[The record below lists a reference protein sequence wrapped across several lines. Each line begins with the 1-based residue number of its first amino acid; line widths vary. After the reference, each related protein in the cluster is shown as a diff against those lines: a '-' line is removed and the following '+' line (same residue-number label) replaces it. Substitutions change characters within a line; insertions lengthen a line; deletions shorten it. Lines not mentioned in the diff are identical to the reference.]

1 MPTISEYDKL
11 DGLDLAALVRRRE
24 VTASEL
30 LEEAIARVERV
41 NPRLNAVVTKLYDEA
56 RQQAKGPLE
65 DGRFKGVP
73 FLLKDLHA
81 AVEGSPV
88 SFGCRFFAGFKAPHD
103 NTLVERYRRAGLV
116 FFGRTNTPEFGLV
129 PFTEP
134 KLWGPTFNPW
144 NTGYTPGGSSGGAA
158 AAVAAGILPVAHAS
172 DGGGSIR
179 IPAACCGLFGLKPT
193 RGRTPCGPD
202 FSELWRGLSIDHCV
216 SRTVR
221 DSAAMLD
228 VTAGPEFTAP
238 YHAPAQERPFLNEI
252 GVSPGRL
259 RVAFSKRGHLSSR
272 SIHPDCAAAVDDV
285 AKLLADLG
293 HHVEEADL
301 EIDADQFARDFFL
314 LVAVDIAAVI
324 EQISALMGR
333 RPRRDELETD
343 TALTAMI
350 GRQKKALAAALA
362 RDRQAAVARQSAQF
376 FRKYDVLLTP
386 TLGRPPVAIGELVPK
401 GAEHTLREA
410 VVAARLGFLMRIP
423 GVVEASVRRIF
434 TFVPFTPLANVTGQP
449 SMNVP
454 LHWNAAGLPIGTM
467 FTGRFGDEATLFR
480 LAGQLEAARP
490 WREKRPPVHA
500 GLAMPPPIP
509 AEARVAISA

>member
-1 MPTISEYDKL
+1 MATINDYDKL

-24 VTASEL
+24 VSAGEL

-41 NPRLNAVVTKLYDEA
+41 NPRLNAVIRPLYDEA

-73 FLLKDLHA
+73 FLLKDLQA
-81 AVEGSPV
+81 AIGGSPV
-88 SFGCRFFAGFKAPHD
+88 SFGCRFFADFRAPHD

-129 PFTEP
+129 PYTEP
-134 KLWGPTFNPW
+134 KLYGPTRNPW
-144 NTGYTPGGSSGGAA
+144 NTEHTPGGSSGGAA
-158 AAVAAGILPVAHAS
+158 AAVASGIVPVAHAS

-179 IPAACCGLFGLKPT
+179 IPAACCGIFGFKPT

-202 FSELWRGLSIDHCV
+202 FSELWRGLSIDHCL

-221 DSAAMLD
+221 DSAALLD
-228 VTAGPEFTAP
+228 ATTGPEPTAP
-238 YHAPAQERPFLNEI
+238 YHAPAQERPFLSEI
-252 GVSPGRL
+252 GVPPGKL
-259 RVAFSKRGHLSSR
+259 RVAFTKRGHLSSR
-272 SIHPDCAAAVDDV
+272 PIHPDCAAAVDDV
-285 AKLLADLG
+285 ARLLADLG

-301 EIDADQFARDFFL
+301 DIDADQFARDFFL
-314 LVAVDIAAVI
+314 LVAVDTAATV
-324 EQISALMGR
+324 EEISSWVGR
-333 RPRRDELETD
+333 RPRRGELETD
-343 TALTAMI
+343 TILTAMV

-362 RDRQAAVARQSAQF
+362 RDRQSAVARLVSKF
-376 FRKYDVLLTP
+376 FGKYDVLLSP
-386 TLGRPPVAIGELVPK
+386 TLGQPPARVGGIAPA
-401 GAEHTLREA
+401 GAEARLRDF
-410 VVAARLGFLMRIP
+410 VAAAGLSFLLRIP
-423 GVVEASVRRIF
+423 GVVELSVRKIF

-480 LAGQLEAARP
+480 LAAQLEAARP
-490 WREKRPPVHA
+490 WKEKRPPVWA
-500 GLAMPPPIP
+500 GLA
-509 AEARVAISA
+509 AAAALREAPVVAA